1 METLQKHLKVDRAA
15 LISQQNIERQ
25 LIMSF
30 LKQKAKIFPF
40 LNIIESRW
48 DKTSEVTTGF
58 RRVSLFVERMNR
70 ENNLQKII
78 IGRGCED
85 QSALKVNDESCLMSN

>member
-48 DKTSEVTTGF
+48 DKTSEVTST
-58 RRVSLFVERMNR
+58 VSLFVERMNR